1 MKENAKRIQKNDM
14 VLIHNDGPQLQWR
27 LGKVKELLVSS
38 DGEVRGAK
46 IETVTPGYKSV
57 VLERPLQL
65 LYPLEVSAYEEKEVE
80 QNGGRDAKELEQGD
94 EKDNLV
100 RETTDRSG
108 SKIAEEER
116 MNDSYA
122 ELIEEIDEI
131 DSDSEKSSE
140 DMINDCYS
148 ERFREEIEGD
158 FEILDLPETVKSK
171 DEKFERQKAKE
182 KRTEEE
188 RRVGWLS
195 GVSDFPGGKTQ
206 IVDPSSQGD
215 LVCSDERQHDSNEM
229 ITSGSRQ
236 SSSTFRRQR
245 PRRKA
250 AVTSNVQRRLMSD
263 FGTELDDILQGGSV
277 KD

>member
-1 MKENAKRIQKNDM
+1 
-14 VLIHNDGPQLQWR
+14 
-27 LGKVKELLVSS
+27 
-38 DGEVRGAK
+38 
-46 IETVTPGYKSV
+46 
-57 VLERPLQL
+57 
-65 LYPLEVSAYEEKEVE
+65 
-80 QNGGRDAKELEQGD
+80 
-94 EKDNLV
+94 
-100 RETTDRSG
+100 
-108 SKIAEEER
+108 
-116 MNDSYA
+116 
-122 ELIEEIDEI
+122 
-131 DSDSEKSSE
+131 
-140 DMINDCYS
+140 MINDCHS
-148 ERFREEIEGD
+148 ERFREEIEGGD

-171 DEKFERQKAKE
+171 DEKFERQRTKE
-182 KRTEEE
+182 KRTKEE

-215 LVCSDERQHDSNEM
+215 LVCSDERQHDSNEI

-236 SSSTFRRQR
+236 SSSTFQRQR

>member
-1 MKENAKRIQKNDM
+1 M
-14 VLIHNDGPQLQWR
+14 VKL
-27 LGKVKELLVSS
+27 
-38 DGEVRGAK
+38 EVETK

-94 EKDNLV
+94 EKGNLA

-122 ELIEEIDEI
+122 ESIEEIDEI

-140 DMINDCYS
+140 DMINDCHS

-158 FEILDLPETVKSK
+158 FELLDLPKTVKTKGLK
-171 DEKFERQKAKE
+171 DKE
-182 KRTEEE
+182 PKRNAQRKKEE
-188 RRVGWLS
+188 
-195 GVSDFPGGKTQ
+195 
-206 IVDPSSQGD
+206 
-215 LVCSDERQHDSNEM
+215 
-229 ITSGSRQ
+229 
-236 SSSTFRRQR
+236 
-245 PRRKA
+245 
-250 AVTSNVQRRLMSD
+250 
-263 FGTELDDILQGGSV
+263 
-277 KD
+277 